1 MKNYTKHYQQFD
13 GVEFDYVSYEPHTLV
28 EAKELEEMAY
38 EALMVSNRQLHNQN
52 VATNKWYKNECLT
65 KLLMQDLQR
74 YFNCKDVGYFE
85 DRQLIKIGFKPYE
98 NAWIAI

>member
-1 MKNYTKHYQQFD
+1 
-13 GVEFDYVSYEPHTLV
+13 
-28 EAKELEEMAY
+28 
-38 EALMVSNRQLHNQN
+38 
-52 VATNKWYKNECLT
+52 
-65 KLLMQDLQR
+65 MQDLQR